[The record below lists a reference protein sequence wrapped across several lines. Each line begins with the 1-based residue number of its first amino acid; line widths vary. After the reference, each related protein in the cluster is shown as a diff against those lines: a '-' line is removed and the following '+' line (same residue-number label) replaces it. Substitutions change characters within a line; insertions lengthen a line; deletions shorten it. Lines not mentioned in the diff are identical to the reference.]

1 VTSFGCHQRSPQVCH
16 RFDGLRKW
24 VEKFLQEALLQ
35 ADARWRDARLRLADE
50 AGQWAI
56 VGGPRVAPSHERT
69 DVRPRFVV
77 GDVCA
82 GAQAGQ
88 DLSLPEGA
96 ARHVQVLRLQPGDK
110 VWLLDGAGAGW
121 LAVVSEMGRKSVQVT
136 LVGPLARSASD
147 VELPV
152 RVTLAVGVP
161 ANDRMDALVEKA
173 TELGAWQVQ
182 PLLCE
187 RSVWR
192 ADGPRAEKKSAH
204 WQGVAQAA
212 CEQSGRMVMP
222 QVPAAMSL
230 HAWLGARSV
239 QPADAWF
246 VLDPRAAQAWGEVL
260 QRQLAGA
267 PLASGGERAPHWVF
281 VSGPEGGLS
290 EGEVAACVQAGATAV
305 RLGPRILRADT
316 APLAVRAALSSA
328 LER

>member
-1 VTSFGCHQRSPQVCH
+1 M
-16 RFDGLRKW
+16 
-24 VEKFLQEALLQ
+24 
-35 ADARWRDARLRLADE
+35 
-50 AGQWAI
+50 
-56 VGGPRVAPSHERT
+56 
-69 DVRPRFVV
+69 RPRFVV

-82 GAQAGQ
+82 GAQAG
-88 DLSLPEGA
+88 LVVALPEGA
-96 ARHVQVLRLQPGDK
+96 ARHVQVLRLQPGDE

-121 LAVVSEMGRKSVQVT
+121 QAAVSEMGRKSVSVT
-136 LVGPLARSASD
+136 LVAPLARSAAD

-182 PLLCE
+182 PLMCE

-192 ADGPRAEKKSAH
+192 VDGARAEKKSAH

-212 CEQSGRMVMP
+212 CEQSGRMVVP
-222 QVPAAMSL
+222 QVPAALGLS
-230 HAWLGARSV
+230 AWLALRTT

-246 VLDPRAAQAWGEVL
+246 VLDPRAERAWGEVL
-260 QRQLAGA
+260 ARQLAER
-267 PLASGGERAPHWVF
+267 PLAGRDAQAPHWVF

-290 EGEVAACVQAGATAV
+290 DGEVAACVQAGATAV

-316 APLAVRAALSSA
+316 APLAVLAALSAA